1 MSEKLIKGTLNIF
14 ATVEYCS
21 CGKEVLKSFVLT
33 EDGNVVCSSC
43 LARDWDYMVAR
54 IRELEKA
61 LEFYGDVENWKV
73 LLNTKG
79 YISNND
85 RYTHDQ
91 LQEAGLGYAAIAR
104 KALRR

>member
-43 LARDWDYMVAR
+43 LARDWDYMVAH
-54 IRELEKA
+54 IRELEEA
-61 LEFYGDVENWKV
+61 LEFYAQKKRSTKRM
-73 LLNTKG
+73 LLCWQCG
-79 YISNND
+79 
-85 RYTHDQ
+85 
-91 LQEAGLGYAAIAR
+91 AIAR
-104 KALRR
+104 KALRGEG

>member
-61 LEFYGDVENWKV
+61 LEFYAEKDNYFYTTGKIEHCRVLEDRGKIACDV
-73 LLNTKG
+73 
-79 YISNND
+79 
-85 RYTHDQ
+85 
-91 LQEAGLGYAAIAR
+91 
-104 KALRR
+104 LRGER

>member
-43 LARDWDYMVAR
+43 LARDWDYMVAH

-61 LEFYGDVENWKV
+61 LEFYGDEQTYAEP
-73 LLNTKG
+73 LLPNHMACPMPIIDEDNGK
-79 YISNND
+79 
-85 RYTHDQ
+85 
-91 LQEAGLGYAAIAR
+91 IAR